1 MFISCSK
8 VSFKTCTCILDIA
21 VHNWILV
28 LWFSSMFKNILKN
41 TWWRTLMLFHAVPTH
56 PLIHETVVLNSLLIP
71 VTHPSPPHF
80 PSLPLLMLR
89 WNPRSFLSQSGTHGP
104 AEPLPVII
112 TRLVIDAAVNHYDW
126 HVWINWLIVEIRGL
140 SYQQKALEFTNV

>member
-1 MFISCSK
+1 MHFSILQILIENWTNALIFYNVQTFQKYLMANTFVTSCR
-8 VSFKTCTCILDIA
+8 VAF
-21 VHNWILV
+21 
-28 LWFSSMFKNILKN
+28 
-41 TWWRTLMLFHAVPTH
+41 TH
-56 PLIHETVVLNSLLIP
+56 PLIHKTVVLNSLLIP